1 MNEIVLFPQMNIF
14 STSFQ
19 MIRMGL
25 TLMLRQKKNEGLI
38 YVLLI
43 TKNTEQMCEG
53 SGFSDIGQQTDQ
65 DYHFPTDLKRTE

>member
-14 STSFQ
+14 STLFQ

-38 YVLLI
+38 YLLLI
-43 TKNTEQMCEG
+43 TKNTEQMCEE
-53 SGFSDIGQQTDQ
+53 SCFSDIG
-65 DYHFPTDLKRTE
+65 

>member
-53 SGFSDIGQQTDQ
+53 SDFSDIGQQTDQ
-65 DYHFPTDLKRTE
+65 DYHFPTDLRRTE